1 MKKIDVVISMNISKE
16 NTYYVKETNE
26 DVEKEI
32 YRDILNSPLELTFNI
47 DDSKKW
53 VIDSIEIIEEPL

>member
-26 DVEKEI
+26 DVEREV
-32 YRDILNSPLELTFNI
+32 YRDVLNSPLELTFNI

>member
-26 DVEKEI
+26 DVEKEV

>member
-26 DVEKEI
+26 DIEREV
-32 YRDILNSPLELTFNI
+32 YRDVLNSPLELTFNI

>member
-1 MKKIDVVISMNISKE
+1 MKKIDVVISINISKE

-26 DVEKEI
+26 DVEREV
-32 YRDILNSPLELTFNI
+32 YRDVLNSPLELTFNI

>member
-1 MKKIDVVISMNISKE
+1 MKKIDIVISMNISKE

-26 DVEKEI
+26 DVEKEV

>member
-26 DVEKEI
+26 DLEEEVC
-32 YRDILNSPLELTFNI
+32 RDILNSPLELTFNI